1 MKLLR
6 MLILT
11 VAAMIEVTAMSS
23 RVGRD
28 EEETAIVYC
37 PAFIYCR
44 SNSREYIRVDSTKN
58 TLLVGDSRTVG
69 LHNATQNEDFSYLA
83 KVSMGYNWLVDGT
96 SNYNTS
102 ELIETYLECNPT
114 ATVVFNLGVN
124 DLYQKGNYCYYIE
137 ELVKNHPEAM
147 ICYLS
152 VNPTSKSY
160 SNMNSQIDDF
170 NNYLVK
176 NLPENVIWI
185 DSNSYLAGSG
195 FYTPDGLHYD
205 KTTYEKI
212 LDLIL
217 ESL

>member
-1 MKLLR
+1 MKIIQV
-6 MLILT
+6 LIVLT
-11 VAAMIEVTAMSS
+11 ISFAKFKLN
-23 RVGRD
+23 VGDKD
-28 EEETAIVYC
+28 EMVEETQPFTFDYST
-37 PAFIYCR
+37 R
-44 SNSREYIRVDSTKN
+44 NDYISVDSEDSI
-58 TLLVGDSRTVG
+58 LLVGDSRTVG

-83 KVSMGYNWLVDGT
+83 KISMGYNWLVDGT

-124 DLYQKGNYCYYIE
+124 DLYQKGNYCYYIK

-176 NLPENVIWI
+176 NLPENVVWI
-185 DSNSYLAGSG
+185 DSNSYLTGSG
-195 FYTPDGLHYD
+195 FYAPDGLHYD
-205 KTTYEKI
+205 NATYEKI
-212 LDLIL
+212 LDVMLK
-217 ESL
+217 SL

>member
-6 MLILT
+6 MIILT
-11 VAAMIEVTAMSS
+11 VAAIIEVTAMSS
-23 RVGRD
+23 KVGED
-28 EEETAIVYC
+28 EEETAIVSC
-37 PAFIYCR
+37 PAFVYYRI
-44 SNSREYIRVDSTKN
+44 NSRECVSVDSTKN

-69 LHNATQNEDFSYLA
+69 LHNATQNDDISYVA
-83 KVSMGYNWLVDGT
+83 KVSEGYNWLVDGT
-96 SNYNTS
+96 SDYNTS

-137 ELVKNHPEAM
+137 ELVNNHPEST

-160 SNMNSQIDDF
+160 NDLNSQIDDF
-170 NNYLVK
+170 NRYLMN
-176 NLPENVIWI
+176 NLPESVVWI
-185 DSNSYLAGSG
+185 DSNSYLNQQG
-195 FYTPDGLHYD
+195 FTARDGLHYD
-205 KTTYEKI
+205 SITYKKI
-212 LDLIL
+212 LEFVL

>member
-1 MKLLR
+1 
-6 MLILT
+6 MLILAL
-11 VAAMIEVTAMSS
+11 AAMIEVTAMSS
-23 RVGRD
+23 EAGED
-28 EEETAIVYC
+28 EEETAIVSC

-44 SNSREYIRVDSTKN
+44 SNSREFISVDSTKN

-69 LHNATQNEDFSYLA
+69 LHNATQNDDISYVA
-83 KVSMGYNWLVDGT
+83 KVSEGYNWLVDGT

-102 ELIETYLECNPT
+102 ELIETYLECSPT

-137 ELVKNHPEAM
+137 ELVKNHPEST

-160 SNMNSQIDDF
+160 NDLNSQIDDF
-170 NNYLVK
+170 NRYLMN
-176 NLPENVIWI
+176 NLPESVVWI
-185 DSNSYLAGSG
+185 DSNSHLKVNG
-195 FYTPDGLHYD
+195 FYASDGLHYD
-205 KTTYEKI
+205 NTTYKKI
-212 LDLIL
+212 LEFMI